1 MKHFKIGSK
10 VRVVKVGK
18 LYSQDAFKKYIG
30 TTHEIIGVGD
40 DTYDKGKYE
49 LGINDGTWWDAEE
62 LELVS
67 PKAKSM
73 QNKANLCK
81 PMQDEVEITKKS
93 VDYTLNL
100 GKYKI
105 FATVSDKG
113 ITLTTMDDHDKFW
126 FCNSTPEMIK
136 NMASLMLEASKLK

>member
-113 ITLTTMDDHDKFW
+113 IGLHTMQDDNAFVFMD
-126 FCNSTPEMIK
+126 SQPEMLK
-136 NMASLMLEASKLK
+136 NIGILIMEASKLK

>member
-1 MKHFKIGSK
+1 MTHKYNIGDKVKI
-10 VRVVKVGK
+10 VKNIYGGCF
-18 LYSQDAFKKYIG
+18 DIG
-30 TTHEIIGVGD
+30 TIGKI
-40 DTYDKGKYE
+40 TGKEKTLSVIDYKVSYKS
-49 LGINDGTWWDAEE
+49 DYWWYRDEE

-113 ITLTTMDDHDKFW
+113 ITLKTMDDHDKFW
-126 FCNSTPEMIK
+126 FCNSTPEMLK
-136 NMASLMLEASKLK
+136 NIGALIIEASKLK

>member
-1 MKHFKIGSK
+1 MTHKYNIGDKVKIIKNIYG
-10 VRVVKVGK
+10 GE
-18 LYSQDAFKKYIG
+18 FPIG
-30 TTHEIIGVGD
+30 TIGKIMKKSID
-40 DTYDKGKYE
+40 DYRVNYKRDY
-49 LGINDGTWWDAEE
+49 WWYRDEE

-93 VDYTLNL
+93 VDYTLNM

-113 ITLTTMDDHDKFW
+113 ITLKTYNDCEDFV
-126 FCNSTPEMIK
+126 FIESEPEMLK
-136 NMASLMLEASKLK
+136 NIASLMLEASKLK